1 MLPGMHV
8 ARQQGGRRGL
18 GRSRPHRPLAGLLA
32 LAFGLSGSLAVAAC
46 TEAPGPARELVV
58 TTGNLGGVYD
68 VYGRAIA
75 EALTGEEIIATAENS
90 DGSVQNV
97 RRVLDGRADA
107 GFSLAD
113 VAASAVEGAEPFS
126 APGGLCAV
134 ARLYDNYVQAVVLA
148 GSGIEDLSALRG
160 RTVAIGS
167 PGSGTAVVAERVLA
181 AVLLRPGTD
190 VQVVNLDVAAAAAA
204 LADAEVD
211 AMFWSGGLPTAP
223 IGQLAAEHEVRL
235 LDVGS
240 VATTLV
246 DAHGSV
252 YRAST
257 IPASVYGSPAEVPT
271 VSVAN
276 YLVVRCEA
284 ADDDVRAVLD
294 VLFGPVGVRDAHP
307 EAERLNRRSAIATG
321 TVPLH
326 DAAVMW
332 FRDQGR

>member
-1 MLPGMHV
+1 MSWAAMLPGMHR
-8 ARQQGGRRGL
+8 AR
-18 GRSRPHRPLAGLLA
+18 LLA
-32 LAFGLSGSLAVAAC
+32 LAFGLSGLLAVAGC
-46 TEAPGPARELVV
+46 TEPPGPARDLVL
-58 TTGNLGGVYD
+58 TTGNTGGVYD

-75 EALTGEEIIATAENS
+75 EALTGEEITATAENS

-97 RRVLDGRADA
+97 SRVLDGEADA

-113 VAASAVEGAEPFS
+113 VAASAVEGAEPFA
-126 APGGLCAV
+126 APGSLCAV

-148 GSGIEDLSALRG
+148 GSGIEDLAGLRG

-167 PGSGTAVVAERVLA
+167 PGSGTAFVAERVLA
-181 AVLLRPGTD
+181 AVLLQPGTD
-190 VQVVNLDVAAAAAA
+190 VQVVNLDVAAAATA
-204 LADAEVD
+204 LADGEVD
-211 AMFWSGGLPTAP
+211 AMFWSGGLPTGP
-223 IGQLAAEHEVRL
+223 IGQLATEHDVRL

-240 VATTLV
+240 VAFDLV
-246 DAHGSV
+246 QAHGSV

-257 IPASVYGSPAEVPT
+257 IPASVYRSREEVPT

-284 ADDDVRAVLD
+284 ADEDVRAVLD
-294 VLFGPVGVRDAHP
+294 VLFGPAGVRDAHP

-326 DAAVMW
+326 EAAVLW
-332 FRDQGR
+332 FRDHSN